1 MDMDYTVIAGV
12 LDRSGSIISIKTDVE
27 GGLKTFIEGQQELSG
42 RCDFTLAQFDD
53 VYEIVVPFQPIGTVD
68 STVPVEPR
76 GSTALLDAIGR
87 TVTELGARLDALP
100 ENERPGHVI
109 VAIITDGLE
118 NSSREYTRQQINDMI
133 THQREKYGWE
143 FIFLAANQ
151 DAIAVGA
158 SYGVPAGSSMTFAPS
173 GQGVRASTNSL
184 NTYAGTVRGGGV
196 AAFTDEDRKGAM
208 EEEK

>member
-12 LDRSGSIISIKTDVE
+12 LDRSGSIARIKTDVE
-27 GGLKTFIEGQQELSG
+27 GGLKTFIEGQQALPG
-42 RCDFTLAQFDD
+42 RCDFMLAQFDD
-53 VYEIVVPFQPIGTVD
+53 VYEIVVPFQPIENVN
-68 STVPVEPR
+68 SAVPVVPR
-76 GSTALLDAIGR
+76 ASTALLDAIGR
-87 TVTELGARLDALP
+87 TISELGTRLDAMP

-109 VAIITDGLE
+109 VPIITDGLE
-118 NSSREYTRQQINDMI
+118 NASREYKRAQINDMI

-158 SYGVPAGSSMTFAPS
+158 SYGVPAGSSLTFAPT
-173 GQGVRASTNSL
+173 GQGVGSSYQSL
-184 NTYAGTVRGGGV
+184 NAYAGTLRGGK
-196 AAFTDEDRKGAM
+196 AASFTDEDREGAM